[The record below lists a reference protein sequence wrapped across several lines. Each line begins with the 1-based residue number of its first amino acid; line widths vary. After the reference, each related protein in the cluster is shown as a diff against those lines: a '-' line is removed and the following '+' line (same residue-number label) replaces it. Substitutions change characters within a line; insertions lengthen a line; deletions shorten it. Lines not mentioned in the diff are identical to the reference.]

1 MVKLVSGLLGRFQQ
15 ISNRQK
21 ALLAVFMLLVSGYAL
36 YSFHFSPQF
45 ERLQLLRM
53 ERAEVQGL
61 IKDARGKGWDNI
73 SDLQKQVEDYRSQI
87 DALYAQVLPVRDTP
101 LLIVDMYAL
110 TTEYGLYAG
119 DGLTFG
125 ELENREGYAV
135 VPMELKVF
143 GRSEDIF
150 GFLNSV
156 ENYKRLLGIR
166 EMKLEAVTP
175 GLMESSLKIDAYV
188 LGEIAP
194 DPEHYPFMVFEP
206 VSGEP
211 HRVFHPGGRVS
222 DSRPQ
227 TPAGYPPDAGLLPN
241 SDGISN
247 AGGTGFLPEPPILK

>member
-15 ISNRQK
+15 ISNREK
-21 ALLAVFMLLVSGYAL
+21 ALLAVSMLLVSGYAL

-53 ERAEVQGL
+53 ERAEAQGL
-61 IKDARGKGWDNI
+61 IWDARQKGWDNI
-73 SDLQKQVEDYRSQI
+73 SGLQKQAADYRSQI
-87 DALYAQVLPVRDTP
+87 DAVYLQVHPVKDTP
-101 LLIVDMYAL
+101 GLLVDIYAL
-110 TTEYGLYAG
+110 TTEYGLYAR
-119 DGLTFG
+119 DRITFG
-125 ELENREGYAV
+125 ELDSRDGYAV
-135 VPMELKVF
+135 VPMELKLF
-143 GRSEDIF
+143 GRSEDIY
-150 GFLNSV
+150 GFLNAV
-156 ENYKRLLGIR
+156 ENFRRLLGIR
-166 EMKLEAVTP
+166 EIKLEAVTP
-175 GLMESSLKIDAYV
+175 GFMELFLKIDAYV

-222 DSRPQ
+222 DSLPQ